1 MTVIVPYEI
10 PFHDVD
16 SLGIVWHGH
25 YYKYFELARTA
36 LYRSLNFDVD
46 DMGRL
51 GFTFPVIESQ
61 CRYRE
66 ALRYGQ
72 QIDISAHLRGWEY
85 YILIEY
91 RICATGTGER
101 SAYGHTKQAVCDLD
115 GQLQPCVP
123 ESVSHI
129 IAGHVTTV
137 PKYTD

>member
-1 MTVIVPYEI
+1 MTVTIPYEI

-25 YYKYFELARTA
+25 YYKYFELSRTA
-36 LYRSLNFDVD
+36 LYRSLNLDVD
-46 DMGRL
+46 DMGRF

-61 CRYRE
+61 CRYSE

-72 QIDISAHLRGWEY
+72 QIDISAHFREWEY

-91 RICATGTGER
+91 RICEAGTGKR
-101 SAYGHTKQAVCDLD
+101 AAYGYTKQAVCDAS

-123 ESVSHI
+123 EAITDI
-129 IAGHVTTV
+129 IAGHVATV
-137 PKYTD
+137 PDETG